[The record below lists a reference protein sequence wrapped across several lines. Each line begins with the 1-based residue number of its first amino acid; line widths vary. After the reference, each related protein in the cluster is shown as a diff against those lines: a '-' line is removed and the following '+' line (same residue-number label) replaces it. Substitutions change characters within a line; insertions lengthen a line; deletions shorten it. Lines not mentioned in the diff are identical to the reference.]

1 MAAPADTIHATTVAI
16 DGRGVL
22 LCGASGAGKSDL
34 ALRLL
39 DEGALLVADDRT
51 ILSRHGNALLAT
63 VPDALAGLL
72 EVRGLGVVRLDP
84 VRVVPSATIALVVD
98 LVADRAAIRRMPEPA
113 SVDLRGLVLPLLT
126 LYPFE
131 PSATARLRLA
141 LTLCSHPER
150 RIE

>member
-1 MAAPADTIHATTVAI
+1 MPAPDTVHATAI
-16 DGRGVL
+16 ALDGLGVL
-22 LCGASGAGKSDL
+22 LRGPSGAGKSDL

-39 DEGALLVADDRT
+39 DGGARLVADDRVV
-51 ILSRHGNALLAT
+51 LARGGPS
-63 VPDALAGLL
+63 VAAAAPPGLAGLL

-84 VRVVPSATIALVVD
+84 ARVVPSATIALVID
-98 LVADRAAIRRMPEPA
+98 LVADRAAIRRMPGPA
-113 SVDLRGLVLPLLT
+113 TVDLLGLVLPALT

-141 LTLCSHPER
+141 LELCSHPER